1 MNQDTLN
8 KLEYPRIIEELHKHT
23 VTFAGKALVQRL
35 TPHTDLQSAA
45 LAMAETADAK
55 RIVDRSTGLPLPTLQ
70 GLELPLSLFGKGYI
84 MSIEDLG
91 QMAQFIRSCG
101 HWKQFLIKRE
111 EIAPVICS
119 YVHSLHD
126 LEKVLDT
133 IEQAIAYGQIADS
146 ATPELHKLRRKIR
159 NAEERVKKRMDAL
172 MHKYRNILQESIVSQ
187 RGGRFVIPVKKEF
200 RKQISGTPLD
210 ESASGQTVYIEPYEL
225 SELQQELSGLRA
237 EESAEEIKI
246 RSDLTD
252 LVEAHAYEIG
262 INVETIAHYD
272 FLFAKAKYAL
282 RTGAGSVKLNDRGMI
297 RLKEAV
303 HPFLTGK
310 AVPLDVSI
318 GGSFRALIITGPNT
332 GGKTV
337 TLKTVG
343 LLTLM
348 AQSGMLVP
356 AHEDSELAVFQAVE
370 ADIGDNQSI
379 DESLSTFSSH
389 IRTIIRMLKE
399 AGPRTLIL
407 LDELAAGTDPGEGIG
422 LSIAVLEEL
431 AAKKATIIATT
442 HFNEIKTFA
451 SQTAGFEN
459 ARMEFD
465 LETLLPLYRLT
476 IGEAGKSYAL
486 HIAARLGIH
495 SSVIERAK
503 ILASMRQN
511 DRSGIIENVD
521 EPSKFTEH
529 IIENEPGTS
538 SIKPATGAAPIRS
551 GSQMEGQQSEEALR
565 SNGGPT
571 IDDSTTATGKV
582 WEVGDRV
589 FIPYLKRAGVIYR
602 TPDEM
607 GNLVI
612 IVQNEKHQINIKR
625 IKPYIDRKHL
635 YPDGYDMDILFE
647 SKENRKKRKQ
657 MSKHHMEG
665 MTIEIIHEEN
675 ERGKSK

>member
-1 MNQDTLN
+1 MNQDTLT
-8 KLEYPRIIEELHKHT
+8 KLEYPRIIEELLEYT
-23 VTFAGKALVQRL
+23 VTYAGKALVQKL
-35 TPHTDLQSAA
+35 APHTELQAA
-45 LAMAETADAK
+45 NHAMAETADAK

-70 GLELPLSLFGKGYI
+70 GLELPLSLFGKGNI
-84 MSIEDLG
+84 LSIEDLG
-91 QMAQFIRSCG
+91 QIAQFIRSCG
-101 HWKQFLIKRE
+101 HWKQFLMKRE

-126 LEKVLDT
+126 LKQVLDT
-133 IEQAIAYGQIADS
+133 IEQSIAYGQITDL
-146 ATPELHKLRRKIR
+146 ATPTLHQIRRKIR
-159 NAEERVKKRMDAL
+159 STEERVKKRLDAL
-172 MHKYRNILQESIVSQ
+172 MHKYRNILQESIISK

-200 RKQISGTPLD
+200 RKQVSGATLD
-210 ESASGQTVYIEPYEL
+210 ESASGQTVYIEPNEL
-225 SELQQELSGLRA
+225 SELQQELSGLHY

-246 RSDLTD
+246 RSELTD
-252 LVEAHAYEIG
+252 LVEAHGYEIG

-282 RTGAGSVKLNDRGMI
+282 RMGGRSVKLNDQGII
-297 RLKEAV
+297 RLKAAV
-303 HPFLTGK
+303 HPFLSNK
-310 AVPLDVSI
+310 AVPLDISI
-318 GGSFRALIITGPNT
+318 GASFRALIITGPNT

-348 AQSGMLVP
+348 AQSGLLIP
-356 AHEDSELAVFQAVE
+356 AHEDSQLSVYQAVE

-431 AAKKATIIATT
+431 AAKRATIIATT
-442 HFNEIKTFA
+442 HFNEIKSFA
-451 SQTAGFEN
+451 SQTPGFEN

-465 LETLLPLYRLT
+465 LETLQPLYQLT
-476 IGEAGKSYAL
+476 VGEAGKSYAL
-486 HIAARLGIH
+486 HIAAKLGIH

-503 ILASMRQN
+503 VLAGERVNNPLETEKVDQTN
-511 DRSGIIENVD
+511 KLAKQLTETELLTPTTLPKHKRSSSLANQGESLPKEATKGSATAKKTD
-521 EPSKFTEH
+521 EAIAS
-529 IIENEPGTS
+529 
-538 SIKPATGAAPIRS
+538 A
-551 GSQMEGQQSEEALR
+551 
-565 SNGGPT
+565 
-571 IDDSTTATGKV
+571 KV

-589 FIPYLKRAGVIYR
+589 FIPYLKRAGVIYK
-602 TPDEM
+602 TPDEL

-612 IVQNEKHQINIKR
+612 MVHNEKLQVNIKR

-635 YPDGYDMDILFE
+635 YPENYDMDIVFE

-657 MSKHHMEG
+657 MSKRHVEG
-665 MTIEIIHEEN
+665 MTIETKSEDN
-675 ERGKSK
+675 EWRRQQ